1 MPTQFR
7 TYKYLKPRGVSNRN
21 AAMNFIR
28 KNVKSGVFYFADDDN
43 SYDIRLFDEV
53 MFWIKSVI

>member
-1 MPTQFR
+1 MPAQFR

-21 AAMNFIR
+21 AAMDFIR
-28 KNVKSGVFYFADDDN
+28 KNVKLGVFYFADDDN

-53 MFWIKSVI
+53 LF